1 MIRGLLIAAAMLAAP
16 LHAQESAQ
24 GDAPGPITGHST
36 AAFAPW
42 QAAYSLTRG
51 PLTLGYAE
59 FQLTPA
65 AEDGCHVYRYDAK
78 PVGLAR
84 LFIGQL
90 HEISEFC
97 VRDGQI
103 RTQRF
108 EFRRDD
114 EPEDSFTLHFDW
126 DALTVRGPGDKQ
138 RQIPEDAMD
147 RLAIQLAVRD
157 MLVRNPDAL
166 PTQPRNFTMIED
178 DRIKTYTLQVKGRE
192 TVDTPAGQ
200 LDAIR
205 VERVKDAS
213 KTTIF
218 WVAPALGYIP
228 VRVEQRKNDSEVLSI
243 ALRTLPAKRTATE
256 LPGLE

>member
-1 MIRGLLIAAAMLAAP
+1 MTRILLIAASL
-16 LHAQESAQ
+16 LLSAQ
-24 GDAPGPITGHST
+24 APAQDTDATGASN

-42 QAAYSLTRG
+42 KASYSLTRG
-51 PLTLGYAE
+51 PLTLGHAE
-59 FQLTPA
+59 FELVDD
-65 AEDGCHVYRYDAK
+65 DGQNCHVYRYDAK

-90 HEISEFC
+90 HEVSEFC
-97 VRDGQI
+97 VRDGVI

-114 EPEDSFTLHFDW
+114 EPEDNFVLNFDW
-126 DALTVRGPGDKQ
+126 DALTVTGPGDKE

-157 MLVRNPDAL
+157 LLVSHPDAL
-166 PTQPRNFTMIED
+166 PTEPRNFTMIED
-178 DRIKTYTLQVKGRE
+178 DRIKTYTMQVKGRE
-192 TVDTPAGQ
+192 VVKTPAGELQ
-200 LDAIR
+200 AIR
-205 VERVKDAS
+205 VERVKDPS

-218 WVAPALGYIP
+218 WVAPELGYIP

-243 ALRTLPAKRTATE
+243 ALRKLPE
-256 LPGLE
+256 LPVSVSANAP

>member
-1 MIRGLLIAAAMLAAP
+1 MIRGLFIAAALVAAP
-16 LHAQESAQ
+16 LHAQEPQ
-24 GDAPGPITGHST
+24 PAPQEAVTLSP
-36 AAFAPW
+36 FAPW

-59 FQLTPA
+59 FELAPA
-65 AEDGCHVYRYDAK
+65 AEAGCHVYRYDAK

-114 EPEDSFTLHFDW
+114 EPEDSFVLHFDW
-126 DALTVRGPGDKQ
+126 ESLTVRGPGDKQ

-157 MLVRNPDAL
+157 MLVSHPDAL
-166 PTQPRNFTMIED
+166 PTEPRNFTMIED

-192 TVDTPAGQ
+192 SVDTPAGT

-205 VERVKDAS
+205 VERVKDAN

-218 WVAPALGYIP
+218 WVAPELGYIP

-243 ALRTLPAKRTATE
+243 ALRTRPAPSPTGGTPR
-256 LPGLE
+256 PD